1 MSTFSRFHPFLA
13 MPLVLVILFS
23 TFAAATAH
31 ANIVGTDELISESAV
46 NAEREQVREFMT
58 RDEVREQME
67 ALGIDHDEAVSRIDS
82 LSDSEVQQIAGR
94 IDTLP
99 AGEGVVGPIVG
110 ALVLIFI
117 ILLITDLLC
126 LTNVFPFT
134 KCATR

>member
-1 MSTFSRFHPFLA
+1 M
-13 MPLVLVILFS
+13 FS

-31 ANIVGTDELISESAV
+31 ANIVGTDELISDSAI

-58 RDEVREQME
+58 RDEIREQME
-67 ALGIDHDEAVSRIDS
+67 ALGIDHDEALSRIDS

-94 IDTLP
+94 LDTLP

-134 KCATR
+134 KCAAR